1 MNLTTEEQI
10 KARSEGMTND
20 ELARFVSD
28 EVVPNLGKWPLAM
41 VNRVERILSKR
52 MDEGILVR
60 IRFKDAR
67 NTLDNYIKSRR
78 KEQNRSAAP
87 ATTFTSDVDDVQI
100 RRMIRDGAKV
110 EDIARECGVTVNYV
124 VCTKRE
130 MTKPSRESNDE

>member
-10 KARSEGMTND
+10 KARAEGMTND
-20 ELARFVSD
+20 ELARFVAD
-28 EVVPNLGKWPLAM
+28 EVVTNLGKWPLAM

-78 KEQNRSAAP
+78 KEQNRAAAP
-87 ATTFTSDVDDVQI
+87 STPFTSDVDDVQI
-100 RRMIRDGAKV
+100 RRMIRNGAKV
-110 EDIARECGVTVNYV
+110 EDIAREFGVTVNYV

-130 MTKPSRESNDE
+130 TAKPSRENNDE